1 MGIPFKMKGFSGFG
15 NSPVKQTTGY
25 SKSAYEK
32 GYSGFDKKDWQKF
45 DRANKAANRAE
56 WKKVGRGASRIF
68 GGLGV
73 VATMHDMYKS
83 GQKHSGGKAWKGQ
96 KTGVVTPKGD
106 FWKDTKKKTKSIY
119 KK

>member
-45 DRANKAANRAE
+45 DLANKAAKRAE
-56 WKKVGRGASRIF
+56 WKKVGRGASRIL

-106 FWKDTKKKTKSIY
+106 FWKGTKKKTKSIY